1 MKIKKK
7 RKKSLDL
14 INFVEKSIRQ
24 KNLFKPNQALLLTV
38 SGGQDSICL
47 LLIFFQLKNQWNWK
61 LKILYCNHLWQKDS
75 FYSLFHLFKVTF
87 FLKIPFCFGITLEKI
102 FSEQKARNWRF
113 FLFERVNGFYNYH
126 YILTGHSASDRI
138 ETGFF
143 KIFKGSSP
151 KGISFFDWTKSF
163 SIQKNYKPNKKEI
176 VFGDGT
182 RKKLLYEARPFIEN
196 KNNKL
201 NIKKKFLITD
211 LTCKYKKNNTDRKY
225 IINFKKSEFKNKGND
240 RNEFLILSKRKL
252 RQNYLFLKTLLES
265 LFFTNKRIIKKIG
278 FPISPV
284 TQGKEFN
291 FAKLIGKSFL
301 YLEQLSTNK
310 KSLKQKLKRKT
321 LYTNRRLVKSGS
333 RNSRA
338 NFISPNF
345 KIFYKKTFN
354 LKFRLN
360 LIFLYKEKFLFSEQ
374 NSTGFSYKISL
385 STLSHEKQKQK
396 NLRLFVQ
403 NLNSTFLK
411 YEFLSHSK
419 VGIKLP
425 FTRKKNNQISFYS
438 LSINNYFY
446 NSNFLIARP
455 LFALTRFDIKKLC
468 NLWELPLYPDH
479 SNQSLNFCR
488 NRIRNQILPSLRI
501 FFNPQID
508 YTFYRF
514 IDIMNEE
521 QKHLDFLAIR
531 LIESI
536 LKDNTFVVTLET
548 SLFKNLP
555 KPIKRRTLKLFLEFF
570 ISKRINFIHVEKL
583 LQLVEQNVQIKS
595 LKVD

>member
-1 MKIKKK
+1 MA
-7 RKKSLDL
+7 
-14 INFVEKSIRQ
+14 V
-24 KNLFKPNQALLLTV
+24 
-38 SGGQDSICL
+38 
-47 LLIFFQLKNQWNWK
+47 
-61 LKILYCNHLWQKDS
+61 
-75 FYSLFHLFKVTF
+75 
-87 FLKIPFCFGITLEKI
+87 
-102 FSEQKARNWRF
+102 

-176 VFGDGT
+176 VFGEAT
-182 RKKLLYEARPFIEN
+182 RKKLLCEARPSIEN

-211 LTCKYKKNNTDRKY
+211 LTSKYKKKNTNRKY
-225 IINFKKSEFKNKGND
+225 IIGLKKNEFENKVND

-252 RQNYLFLKTLLES
+252 RQNYLFLKTILES
-265 LFFTNKRIIKKIG
+265 LFFTNKRIITKIG
-278 FPISPV
+278 FPISPAM
-284 TQGKEFN
+284 QGKEFN

-301 YLEQLSTNK
+301 YLEQLSTSK

-321 LYTNRRLVKSGS
+321 LYTSRRSIKSGS

-374 NSTGFSYKISL
+374 NSTCFSYKISL

-396 NLRLFVQ
+396 GLRLFVQ

-411 YEFLSHSK
+411 YESLYHSK
-419 VGIKLP
+419 ISIKLP
-425 FTRKKNNQISFYS
+425 FTRKKNNQIFFYS

-455 LFALTRFDIKKLC
+455 LFALTRFDIKKL
-468 NLWELPLYPDH
+468 L
-479 SNQSLNFCR
+479 
-488 NRIRNQILPSLRI
+488 
-501 FFNPQID
+501 
-508 YTFYRF
+508 
-514 IDIMNEE
+514 
-521 QKHLDFLAIR
+521 
-531 LIESI
+531 
-536 LKDNTFVVTLET
+536 
-548 SLFKNLP
+548 
-555 KPIKRRTLKLFLEFF
+555 
-570 ISKRINFIHVEKL
+570 
-583 LQLVEQNVQIKS
+583 
-595 LKVD
+595 

>member
-14 INFVEKSIRQ
+14 INFVEKSIKQ
-24 KNLFKPNQALLLTV
+24 KNLFKPNQALLITV

-87 FLKIPFCFGITLEKI
+87 FFKIPFCFGITLEKI
-102 FSEQKARNWRF
+102 FSEQKARNWRY

-138 ETGFF
+138 ETGLF

-176 VFGDGT
+176 VFF
-182 RKKLLYEARPFIEN
+182 RKKSLFKPSIEN

-211 LTCKYKKNNTDRKY
+211 LTSKYKKNNTDRKY
-225 IINFKKSEFKNKGND
+225 IIDFKKTEFENKVKD
-240 RNEFLILSKRKL
+240 RNEFLILSKKKL
-252 RQNYLFLKTLLES
+252 RQNYLFLKTILES
-265 LFFTNKRIIKKIG
+265 QFFTNKRIIKKIG
-278 FPISPV
+278 FPISPAM
-284 TQGKEFN
+284 QGKEVN

-301 YLEQLSTNK
+301 YLEQLSTHK
-310 KSLKQKLKRKT
+310 KSLKQKQKSLK
-321 LYTNRRLVKSGS
+321 
-333 RNSRA
+333 
-338 NFISPNF
+338 
-345 KIFYKKTFN
+345 
-354 LKFRLN
+354 
-360 LIFLYKEKFLFSEQ
+360 
-374 NSTGFSYKISL
+374 
-385 STLSHEKQKQK
+385 
-396 NLRLFVQ
+396 LFVQ
-403 NLNSTFLK
+403 KLNSTFLK
-411 YEFLSHSK
+411 YESLYHSK
-419 VGIKLP
+419 IGIKLP
-425 FTRKKNNQISFYS
+425 FTRKKNNQIFFYS

-455 LFALTRFDIKKLC
+455 LFALTRFDVKKLC
-468 NLWELPLYPDH
+468 NLWELPLYPDY

-555 KPIKRRTLKLFLEFF
+555 KPIKRRILKLFLEFF

-583 LQLVEQNVQIKS
+583 LQLVEQNVQIRG
-595 LKVD
+595 LKLD

>member
-1 MKIKKK
+1 M
-7 RKKSLDL
+7 
-14 INFVEKSIRQ
+14 
-24 KNLFKPNQALLLTV
+24 FKPNQALLVTV

-75 FYSLFHLFKVTF
+75 LYSLFHLFKVTF
-87 FLKIPFCFGITLEKI
+87 FFKISFCFGITLEKI
-102 FSEQKARNWRF
+102 FSEQKARNWRS
-113 FLFERVNGFYNYH
+113 FLFERINGFYNYH

-138 ETGFF
+138 ETGLF

-176 VFGDGT
+176 VFF
-182 RKKLLYEARPFIEN
+182 RKKSFFRPSIEN

-211 LTCKYKKNNTDRKY
+211 LTSKYKENNTDRKY
-225 IINFKKSEFKNKGND
+225 IIDFKKSEFENKVKD
-240 RNEFLILSKRKL
+240 RNKFLILSKRKL
-252 RQNYLFLKTLLES
+252 KQNYLFLKTILES
-265 LFFTNKRIIKKIG
+265 FFFTNKRIIKKIG
-278 FPISPV
+278 FPISPAM
-284 TQGKEFN
+284 QGKEFN

-301 YLEQLSTNK
+301 YLEELSTNK

-321 LYTNRRLVKSGS
+321 LYTNPRLVKSGS
-333 RNSRA
+333 QNSRA
-338 NFISPNF
+338 NYISPNF

-360 LIFLYKEKFLFSEQ
+360 FIFLYKDCSQWEKKKQSTCEKKLLFSEQ
-374 NSTGFSYKISL
+374 NSTCFSYKISL
-385 STLSHEKQKQK
+385 STLSHEKQKD
-396 NLRLFVQ
+396 LRLLVQ

-411 YEFLSHSK
+411 YESLYHSK
-419 VGIKLP
+419 IGIKLP
-425 FTRKKNNQISFYS
+425 FRRKKNNQIFFYS
-438 LSINNYFY
+438 LSIDNYFY

-555 KPIKRRTLKLFLEFF
+555 KPIKRRILKLFLEFF

-583 LQLVEQNVQIKS
+583 LQLVEQDVQIKS
-595 LKVD
+595 LKLD